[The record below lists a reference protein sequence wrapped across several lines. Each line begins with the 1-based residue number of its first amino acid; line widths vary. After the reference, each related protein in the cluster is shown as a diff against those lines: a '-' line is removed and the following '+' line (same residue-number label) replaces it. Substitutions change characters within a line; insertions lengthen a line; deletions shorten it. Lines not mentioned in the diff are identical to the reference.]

1 MELIQEV
8 EEGFPLTRKLN
19 AVITKINSLEA
30 SINSIQIAINELGN
44 GLKKQDERT
53 RSYINEIIKDNPQFL
68 LFKNKKILK
77 EKKKEGEEIQKYKE
91 LTVKVLKTAQIYNT
105 T

>member
-30 SINSIQIAINELGN
+30 SINCIQIAINELGN